1 MRDDDFKIINDT
13 RIPEEEL
20 KKLIPYFIERSEIK
34 LADLGMAKFLSPFE
48 MTFRP

>member
-20 KKLIPYFIERSEIK
+20 KKLIPYIIERSEIK
-34 LADLGMAKFLSPFE
+34 LADLGLAKSINKLN
-48 MTFRP
+48 